1 MRKTMT
7 TMMMVMMMMMIM
19 MMILMVM
26 MMMIR
31 HALNMSNCYNTVIS
45 ERDTAINERSSPL
58 PRDSSLP
65 RGHASRKAT

>member
-31 HALNMSNCYNTVIS
+31 HALNMSNCYSYVCLRT
-45 ERDTAINERSSPL
+45 RHCYL
-58 PRDSSLP
+58 
-65 RGHASRKAT
+65 